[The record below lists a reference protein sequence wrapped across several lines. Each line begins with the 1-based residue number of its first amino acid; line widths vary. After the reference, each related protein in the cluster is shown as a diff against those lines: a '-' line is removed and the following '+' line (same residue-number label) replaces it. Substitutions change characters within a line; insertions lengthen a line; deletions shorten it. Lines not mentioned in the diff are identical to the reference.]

1 MLDSYFQKVKR
12 NLGTFKAFGMRTSE
26 LIKVYLVIMLR
37 IVFTSVL
44 WAMLLAI
51 MIQLIMPF
59 CGLQRDGGFDY
70 LSLFCWEFWG
80 SIVAV
85 LAATI
90 ITVCVQMNRLLTQ
103 TPGDLIYD
111 R

>member
-1 MLDSYFQKVKR
+1 
-12 NLGTFKAFGMRTSE
+12 MRTSE

-37 IVFTSVL
+37 IVFASVL
-44 WAMLLAI
+44 LAMLLAI

-90 ITVCVQMNRLLTQ
+90 ITVCVKMNRLLTQ